1 MSGDARPGYVID
13 DTNDSPH
20 STVVTPAALGGGRL
34 GGTVEEDCQQVST
47 AGAAATGGDST
58 ATQSRKSTR
67 SAK

>member
-1 MSGDARPGYVID
+1 MGAFKRITTG
-13 DTNDSPH
+13 
-20 STVVTPAALGGGRL
+20 AAAKK
-34 GGTVEEDCQQVST
+34 VSM